1 MINLNGLQFQANLLM
16 SLSKTMKKEDLT
28 LDHLDII
35 DSYIGRTELKTTF
48 IYEWLKEH
56 RNLAMKESTHPKFN
70 IIKQDFAN
78 HLDKRVATLK
88 FYLND
93 QNKKSQEYVR
103 KGISSNE
110 PWQENSK
117 KENTNEVDLVNISMQ
132 IQDFLFTCEEV
143 ITYLTPQAKD
153 LTKNEIN
160 PFIKKSLPVYL
171 DLLLTTFPSD
181 LKEDIQKNFKKLEE
195 LIVEEDFEKAKD
207 QLAKIKE
214 QIKANCLYVR

>member
-1 MINLNGLQFQANLLM
+1 
-16 SLSKTMKKEDLT
+16 MKKEDLT

-88 FYLND
+88 FYLSD
-93 QNKKSQEYVR
+93 QNKKSQVYFQ
-103 KGISSNE
+103 KGILSDE
-110 PWQENSK
+110 LWRENSK

-132 IQDFLFTCEEV
+132 IQDLLFTCEEV
-143 ITYLTPQAKD
+143 ISYLTSQAKV
-153 LTKNEIN
+153 LAKNEIN
-160 PFIKKSLPVYL
+160 PFIEKSLSVYL
-171 DLLLTTFPSD
+171 NLLPTTFPLD

-207 QLAKIKE
+207 QLAKTKE

>member
-16 SLSKTMKKEDLT
+16 SLSKTLKKEDLN

-35 DSYIGRTELKTTF
+35 DSYIGRTKLKTTF

-56 RNLAMKESTHPKFN
+56 RNLAMQESTHPKFY

-78 HLDKRVATLK
+78 HLDKRIATLK
-88 FYLND
+88 FYLSVQD
-93 QNKKSQEYVR
+93 KKFQECIQ

-110 PWQENSK
+110 LWQENSK
-117 KENTNEVDLVNISMQ
+117 KENTNEVDLLNISMQ
-132 IQDFLFTCEEV
+132 IQDLLFTCEEV

-153 LTKNEIN
+153 LTKKEIN
-160 PFIKKSLPVYL
+160 PFIEKSLPVYL
-171 DLLLTTFPSD
+171 NLLPTTFSSD

-207 QLAKIKE
+207 QLAKTKE
-214 QIKANCLYVR
+214 QIKANCVYVR

>member
-1 MINLNGLQFQANLLM
+1 MINLNKLQSQVNLLM

-78 HLDKRVATLK
+78 HLDKRIATLK
-88 FYLND
+88 FYLSD
-93 QNKKSQEYVR
+93 QNKKSQVYFQ
-103 KGISSNE
+103 KGISSDE
-110 PWQENSK
+110 LWRENSK

-132 IQDFLFTCEEV
+132 IQDLLFTCEEV
-143 ITYLTPQAKD
+143 ITYLTPEAKD
-153 LTKNEIN
+153 LIKNEIN
-160 PFIKKSLPVYL
+160 SFIEKSLPAYI
-171 DLLLTTFPSD
+171 PSD

-195 LIVEEDFEKAKD
+195 LIVEEDFEKAKE
-207 QLAKIKE
+207 QLIKTKE

>member
-1 MINLNGLQFQANLLM
+1 
-16 SLSKTMKKEDLT
+16 MKKEDLT

-78 HLDKRVATLK
+78 HLDKRIATLK
-88 FYLND
+88 FYLSD
-93 QNKKSQEYVR
+93 QNKKSQVYFQ
-103 KGISSNE
+103 KGISSDE
-110 PWQENSK
+110 LWRENSK

-132 IQDFLFTCEEV
+132 IQDLLFTCEEV
-143 ITYLTPQAKD
+143 ITYLTPEAKD
-153 LTKNEIN
+153 LIKNEIN
-160 PFIKKSLPVYL
+160 SFIEKSLPAYI
-171 DLLLTTFPSD
+171 PSD

-195 LIVEEDFEKAKD
+195 LIVEEDFEKAKE
-207 QLAKIKE
+207 QLIKTKE